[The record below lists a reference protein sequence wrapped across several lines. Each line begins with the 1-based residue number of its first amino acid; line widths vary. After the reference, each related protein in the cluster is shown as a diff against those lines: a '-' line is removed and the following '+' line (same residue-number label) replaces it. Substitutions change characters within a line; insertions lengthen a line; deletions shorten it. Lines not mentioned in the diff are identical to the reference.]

1 MKKDFINREF
11 IEGRLYQHNL
21 VMKTV
26 KNEQS
31 TEFGK
36 EFISG
41 TIDIVT
47 DEDGLNVIPV
57 HFTYVTEITKNGKV
71 NATYTNLKNII
82 NGARTWVTDGKDMA
96 LRLRVN
102 TALSLNDFYN
112 NNNELVSA
120 KRNEGGFVST
130 VTELVP
136 EIQRSTF
143 DCDMIIT
150 SVTRVEAN
158 PENGVAEDF
167 LRVKGGVF
175 DYKKSLLPVEFTC
188 HKESGGMDYFESLDA
203 SPSNPIF
210 TEVKGQIVSNTITRE
225 IEEESAFGAA
235 SVKTVT
241 RTVKEWQITWARPVE
256 YEFGAAD
263 TITEEELTKAMQDRE
278 IYLANLKKQR
288 DDYLASRAAA
298 KPSGGTDASGA
309 MNVPQGGFNF

>member
-21 VMKTV
+21 VVKTV

-41 TIDIVT
+41 TIDIAT

-57 HFTYVTEITKNGKV
+57 HFTYVTEVTKNGKV

-82 NGARTWVTDGKDMA
+82 NGARSWVTDGKDMA
-96 LRLRVN
+96 LKLRVN
-102 TALSLNDFYN
+102 TSLGLNDFYN

-136 EIQRSTF
+136 EAQRNTF

-150 SVTRVEAN
+150 SVTRIEAD

-167 LRVKGGVF
+167 LRIKGGVF
-175 DYKKSLLPVEFTC
+175 DFRKSLLPVEFTC

-203 SPSNPIF
+203 SSSNPIF
-210 TEVKGQIVSNTITRE
+210 TEVKGKIVSNTITRE

-241 RTVKEWQITWARPVE
+241 RTVKEWQITWAKPVE
-256 YEFGAAD
+256 YDFGAED
-263 TITEEELTKAMQDRE
+263 TITEAELKKAMQDRE
-278 IYLANLKKQR
+278 VYLAGIKKQR
-288 DDYLASRAAA
+288 DDYLASRANA
-298 KPSGGTDASGA
+298 KTNETKNA
-309 MNVPQGGFNF
+309 MNVPTGGFDF

>member
-1 MKKDFINREF
+1 MKKDFINKEF

-21 VMKTV
+21 VIKTV

-41 TIDIVT
+41 TIDIAT

-82 NGARTWVTDGKDMA
+82 NGARTWITDGKDMA
-96 LRLRVN
+96 LKIRVN
-102 TALSLNDFYN
+102 TALGLNDFYN
-112 NNNELVSA
+112 NNSELVSA

-130 VTELVP
+130 VSELVP
-136 EIQRSTF
+136 EAQRSTF
-143 DCDMIIT
+143 DCDIVIT

-158 PENGVAEDF
+158 PENGIAEDF
-167 LRVKGGVF
+167 LRIKGGIF
-175 DYKKSLLPVEFTC
+175 DFRKSLLPVEFVC

-235 SVKTVT
+235 SVRTVT

-256 YEFGAAD
+256 YDFGAED
-263 TITEEELTKAMQDRE
+263 TLTEEELKKAMQDRE
-278 IYLANLKKQR
+278 VYLATVKKNH
-288 DDYLASRAAA
+288 DDYIASRTANT
-298 KPSGGTDASGA
+298 KQSVNTGNA
-309 MNVPQGGFNF
+309 MNVPTGDFNF

>member
-1 MKKDFINREF
+1 MKKDFINKEF

-21 VMKTV
+21 VIKTV

-31 TEFGK
+31 AEFGK

-41 TIDIVT
+41 TIDIAT
-47 DEDGLNVIPV
+47 DEEGLNVIPI

-82 NGARTWVTDGKDMA
+82 NGARTWVTDGKDVA

-102 TALSLNDFYN
+102 TALGLNDFYN
-112 NNNELVSA
+112 QEGKLVSA

-130 VTELVP
+130 VKDLVP
-136 EIQRSTF
+136 EEQRSTF
-143 DCDMIIT
+143 DCDMVIT
-150 SVTRVEAN
+150 SVARVEAD

-175 DYKKSLLPVEFTC
+175 DFKKSLLPVEFTC

-256 YEFGAAD
+256 YDFGAED
-263 TITEEELTKAMQDRE
+263 TLTEAELTKAMQDRE
-278 IYLANLKKQR
+278 VYLATVKKNH
-288 DDYLASRAAA
+288 DDYIASRD
-298 KPSGGTDASGA
+298 KTKSSA